1 MNILSIILNLELFSY
16 STNAF
21 DMCAIDNN
29 SKEDCMP
36 ESVSTINEENCNSL
50 GCCYEDLGD
59 DFSHPWCYYPIILT
73 TIPTTILTTIPT
85 TILTTIPTTILTTLP
100 TTILTTI
107 PTTILTTLPTTI
119 LTTLPTTILT
129 TLPTTILTNLPT
141 TILTTLPIITT
152 ITTSKESENTN
163 ILESTNIIDY
173 FEQIKKNDIIINNI
187 IDLITNNSN
196 SMLNYIKEEKK
207 DKISKT
213 DNMTCQITSSDNQ
226 NNNDYENIST
236 IDLGIC
242 EEKLKYTYN
251 ISKNDTIII
260 LKIEYYLSNY
270 SIPIIEYQFFHPNEY
285 YILELNTCEN
295 ITININIPV
304 DINEKDLYKY
314 DPNNKFYTDRCHP
327 YTTESGTDI
336 TLYDRKNEY
345 NNNNLS
351 LCEKNCEFNGYN
363 KTTKKVL
370 CQCNTKSKFS
380 LFSEELHKAKDGLLN
395 NFIDIDKNTN
405 LFVIKC
411 YKTFFRKS
419 GIITNIGSYILM
431 CIIFIH
437 IIGLIIFYYKGFPS
451 LKMKIKEII
460 DKKKENV
467 SNINNTLKE
476 KETKQKLEN
485 NITNKNNNPAKKK
498 GRIKRRKQK

>member
-59 DFSHPWCYYPIILT
+59 DFIHPWCYYPI
-73 TIPTTILTTIPT
+73 ILTTIPT

-107 PTTILTTLPTTI
+107 
-119 LTTLPTTILT
+119 PTTILT

-314 DPNNKFYTDRCHP
+314 DPNIISFKIISQFL
-327 YTTESGTDI
+327 I
-336 TLYDRKNEY
+336 KLF
-345 NNNNLS
+345 
-351 LCEKNCEFNGYN
+351 EF
-363 KTTKKVL
+363 
-370 CQCNTKSKFS
+370 
-380 LFSEELHKAKDGLLN
+380 
-395 NFIDIDKNTN
+395 
-405 LFVIKC
+405 
-411 YKTFFRKS
+411 
-419 GIITNIGSYILM
+419 
-431 CIIFIH
+431 
-437 IIGLIIFYYKGFPS
+437 
-451 LKMKIKEII
+451 
-460 DKKKENV
+460 
-467 SNINNTLKE
+467 
-476 KETKQKLEN
+476 
-485 NITNKNNNPAKKK
+485 
-498 GRIKRRKQK
+498 